1 MKIMKISTFIV
12 ILVIIAGLF
21 FIQSSRV
28 SRIIQNSGSIYSAE
42 AKKVIDEKCY
52 GCHSEKGKS
61 KDAKDALLWDNLP
74 NLQKSRIVATLDD
87 IIGVL
92 KKNTMPP
99 EDIVKKYP
107 EMKLLPQEKNT
118 LLSWAESR
126 ADSLM
131 K

>member
-1 MKIMKISTFIV
+1 MKISTS
-12 ILVIIAGLF
+12 ILILAIIAGF
-21 FIQSSRV
+21 FSIQSSRV
-28 SRIIQNSGSIYSAE
+28 SRIIQNSGTIYSAE
-42 AKKVIDEKCY
+42 AKKVIDAKCY
-52 GCHSEKGKS
+52 GCHSEKGQS
-61 KDAKDALLWDNLP
+61 KDAKNALMWDNLP

-92 KKNTMPP
+92 KDDSMPP
-99 EDIVKKYP
+99 ENAVKKNP
-107 EMKLLPQEKNT
+107 EMKLLPQEKKT

>member
-1 MKIMKISTFIV
+1 M
-12 ILVIIAGLF
+12 
-21 FIQSSRV
+21 
-28 SRIIQNSGSIYSAE
+28 
-42 AKKVIDEKCY
+42 IDAKCY

-61 KDAKDALLWDNLP
+61 KDAKDALMWDNLP

-92 KKNTMPP
+92 KENTMPP
-99 EDIVKKYP
+99 EDVIKKYP
-107 EMKLLPQEKNT
+107 EMKLLPQEKKT

-126 ADSLM
+126 ADSLL